1 MDNSAAST
9 RDKVGVG
16 LLAAAFAFLIG
27 AIILALFQEGKTP
40 ADPANPQQ
48 VAHGR
53 IVYDK
58 HCAACH
64 GARLE
69 GQPNWQE
76 KLPSGR
82 MPAPPHDASG
92 HTWHHPDGVLFG
104 ITKSGLV
111 PGKYA
116 PPKYESDM
124 PAFGGQLSDEEI
136 WAVLAYI
143 KNTWP
148 DQIRAAQAQMTR
160 EAARR

>member
-1 MDNSAAST
+1 MEKTSADT
-9 RDKVGVG
+9 RNKIGVG
-16 LLAAAFAFLIG
+16 LLAATFAFLVG
-27 AIILALFQEGKTP
+27 AIIFALQGTSP
-40 ADPANPQQ
+40 ADPQNPDQ
-48 VAHGR
+48 VTRGKVVNAQ
-53 IVYDK
+53 

-76 KLPSGR
+76 RLPSGR

-92 HTWHHPDGVLFG
+92 HTWHHPDSVLFG
-104 ITKSGLV
+104 ITKHGLV

-124 PAFGGQLSDEEI
+124 PAFGDRLTDEEI

-143 KNTWP
+143 KSAWP
-148 DQIRAAQAQMTR
+148 EKIRNAQAEITR
-160 EAARR
+160 DTARR